1 MDFSNLLPMGNAL
14 AGLALAL
21 TIVYFFSMMLLMKLG
36 ETRTSAVVR
45 YEPPASASPGV
56 AAWLLERGDLS
67 RAMASS
73 LVNMAAK
80 SYVKIEQDGDLY
92 SVTRLGPDVSLELSP
107 EEDALARTLFK
118 SYDCFDFD
126 MSTPQFSEALG
137 ALRSALLDTTYFS
150 RHILLSAPAWAVSG
164 AGAFL
169 ALLQGNLVGRIEE
182 SRSDPVLIVLLSL
195 LAVCV
200 AYLIFQIHSL
210 PDTVEKIR
218 SRFPESVAPKRA
230 WSGSDSAIFI
240 AGIGGM
246 ALLTLVSTF
255 LAALFTA
262 CFFAVNV
269 IFFYAL
275 QGLTAEGKEILAQVN
290 EYKSFLA
297 GAAADRISRMS
308 KCTSTPAKFT
318 AEHAY
323 AIAFHLDLGWGEQF
337 VGAIA
342 QLI

>member
-1 MDFSNLLPMGNAL
+1 MAFDNLLPMGYGL

-21 TIVYFFSMMLLMKLG
+21 ILLYFVAMMFLMRLS
-36 ETRTSAVVR
+36 ETRTTALVR
-45 YEPPASASPGV
+45 YEPPTGASPGV

-67 RAMASS
+67 RAMASAI
-73 LVNMAAK
+73 VNMAAK

-92 SVTRLGPDVSLELSP
+92 SVTQLGPDVSLGLAP

-118 SYDCFDFD
+118 GYDCLDFD
-126 MSTPQFSEALG
+126 MSTPQFREGLA
-137 ALRSALLDTTYFS
+137 ALRCALLDTTYFS
-150 RHILLSAPAWAVSG
+150 KHILLSVPAWILSG
-164 AGAFL
+164 AGALF
-169 ALLQGNLVGRIEE
+169 ALLRGNLVDRIEE

-195 LAVCV
+195 LAVCI
-200 AYLIFQIHSL
+200 AYLIFQVHSL

-218 SRFPESVAPKRA
+218 SRLPESLAPKRP
-230 WSGSDSAIFI
+230 WSGSDSAVLI

-246 ALLTLVSTF
+246 TLLTLFSTF

-262 CFFAVNV
+262 CFFTVNV

-275 QGLTAEGKEILAQVN
+275 QGLTTEGKQILAQVN
-290 EYKSFLA
+290 EYKRFLA
-297 GAAADRISRMS
+297 GTAADRISRMNACMS
-308 KCTSTPAKFT
+308 VPPKFT

-342 QLI
+342 ELT